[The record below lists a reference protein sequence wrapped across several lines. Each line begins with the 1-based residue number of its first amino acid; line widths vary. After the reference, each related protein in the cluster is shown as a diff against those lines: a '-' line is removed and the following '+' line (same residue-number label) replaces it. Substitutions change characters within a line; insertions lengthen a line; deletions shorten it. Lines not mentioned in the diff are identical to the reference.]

1 MIRAALILAL
11 VCGGVFPWRANAE
24 DPRERKFE
32 TVLASLPTGPGC
44 WSTVEL
50 NNLGTRVVTLEVEA
64 HRSSGALAPFAEHP
78 QVLVRLQPG
87 EHLSYRLEIR
97 DDAGDAWVNVR
108 EMIPSARF
116 HPVVAATGLSECV
129 AENKLH
135 TSSRAVAYP
144 LRDPWYSGDISEISG
159 DVISLVNTSERPA
172 EVSLCYSFGN
182 LYSTPNNPSL
192 QPVCS
197 HTRRVQIPPFGAMQF
212 PVRYEGSSH
221 FDLKARGEAIV
232 LEMLRPVQAGV
243 RVYSVEST
251 IQFGGEAR

>member
-11 VCGGVFPWRANAE
+11 VCGGLVPWPSRAE
-24 DPRERKFE
+24 DAHERKFE
-32 TVLASLPTGPGC
+32 TVLASLPAGPGC

-87 EHLSYRLEIR
+87 ERASYRLEIQ

-108 EMIPSARF
+108 EIIPSARLR
-116 HPVVAATGLSECV
+116 PVVAATGLSECV

-144 LRDPWYSGDISEISG
+144 LRDPWFSGDISEISG

-172 EVSLCYSFGN
+172 EASLCYSSGN
-182 LYSTPNNPSL
+182 LYSTPSNPLL
-192 QPVCS
+192 QAVCS
-197 HTRRVQIPPFGAMQF
+197 HTRRVQIPPFGALQF

-221 FDLKARGEAIV
+221 FDLKARGQAIV

-243 RVYSVEST
+243 RVYTVEST